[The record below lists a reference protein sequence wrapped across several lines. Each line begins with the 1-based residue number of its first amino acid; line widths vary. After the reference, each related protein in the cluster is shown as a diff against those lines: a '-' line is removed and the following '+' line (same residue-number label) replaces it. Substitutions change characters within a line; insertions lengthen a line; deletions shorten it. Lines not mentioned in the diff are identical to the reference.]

1 MWFIALLAI
10 LVTAGVLVLVIG
22 SMLPREHHVSRRAHF
37 NRSPAE
43 IWEVITDYAGQT
55 EWRADVRRVERLPD
69 RLVLQAHGTFQN
81 HAVIGANGLVSL
93 ELAPTLRTLTHAVM
107 LSGSDER
114 INRRPGGALASPGH

>member
-1 MWFIALLAI
+1 M
-10 LVTAGVLVLVIG
+10 G
-22 SMLPREHHVSRRAHF
+22 RRAGFAEKSLHHDARRDKLGLDQF
-37 NRSPAE
+37 DRDGLVQHQVRAAIDSTHPAALQE
-43 IWEVITDYAGQT
+43 AIDPIFA
-55 EWRADVRRVERLPD
+55 VERLPD

-81 HAVIGANGLVSL
+81 HAVIGANGLVSI